1 MDSERLARTS
11 YHHGALRQ
19 ALIDGARDIL
29 AELGHEQFS
38 LNEVARRAGVST
50 SAPYRHF
57 RDRDE
62 LLEAVAADGYA
73 TLYNCLHQVVLDTS
87 DPADRL
93 LRLGGAYVRFAQEHP
108 GLFMTMFRG
117 PGGIPD
123 EVGIKSYE
131 ILQCAVVEA
140 QRAELVSTG
149 PSPELLTRSIWA
161 ALHGLSV
168 LSLRQ
173 LAARFGMDGP
183 PEELA
188 AGTLSALLGLREPG
202 T

>member
-1 MDSERLARTS
+1 MDSERVARST

-29 AELGHEQFS
+29 AERGHEHFS

-57 RDRDE
+57 DNRDE
-62 LLEAVAADGYA
+62 LLAAVAADGYA
-73 TLYNCLHQVVLDTS
+73 TLHRCLEEAALVAGSPDE
-87 DPADRL
+87 RL

-108 GLFMTMFRG
+108 GLFVTMFRR
-117 PGGIPD
+117 PGKAPD
-123 EVGIKSYE
+123 TVGIQAYE
-131 ILQCAVVEA
+131 VLRHAVVEA
-140 QRAELVSTG
+140 QQADLLSSV
-149 PSPELLTRSIWA
+149 PSAELLTRSIWA
-161 ALHGLSV
+161 TVHGLSV

-173 LAARFGMDGP
+173 LSEQFDMNGS

-188 AGTLSALLGLREPG
+188 ADTLSALLNL
-202 T
+202 

>member
-1 MDSERLARTS
+1 MGSERAARTS

-19 ALIDGARDIL
+19 ALINGAKDIL

-62 LLEAVAADGYA
+62 LLAAVATDGY
-73 TLYNCLHQVVLDTS
+73 TTLHQRLQQAAREAG
-87 DPADRL
+87 DPGDRL

-108 GLFMTMFRG
+108 GLFVTMFRG

-131 ILQCAVVEA
+131 ILRHAVAEA
-140 QRAELVSTG
+140 QQAELLSTV
-149 PSPELLTRSIWA
+149 PSTELLTRSIWA

-173 LAARFGMDGP
+173 LSERFDMDVS
-183 PEELA
+183 PEQLA
-188 AGTLSALLGLREPG
+188 ADTLSALLGLK
-202 T
+202 

>member
-1 MDSERLARTS
+1 MESKQVARTS

-29 AELGHEQFS
+29 AERGHEQFS

-57 RDRDE
+57 DGRDE

-73 TLYNCLHQVVLDTS
+73 TLYQYLGQTAAGAS
-87 DPADRL
+87 DPGERL

-108 GLFMTMFRG
+108 GLFVTMFRSPSKG
-117 PGGIPD
+117 APVSAGMD
-123 EVGIKSYE
+123 SFE
-131 ILQCAVVEA
+131 ILRCAVAEA
-140 QRAELVSTG
+140 QQAQLLSTVPSAEL
-149 PSPELLTRSIWA
+149 LARSVWA
-161 ALHGLSV
+161 TLHGLAV
-168 LSLRQ
+168 LSLRG
-173 LAARFGMDGP
+173 LTERFAMDVP

-188 AGTLSALLGLREPG
+188 GDTLSALLGL
-202 T
+202 